1 VSSFFNNLGRSRVAD
16 YDTRRGFSPSTRVAT
31 PSRFS
36 LPRDFGVE
44 DLSQYAEEDLPGAI
58 YRDEE
63 DPFAPTASNTTS
75 ARVTPW
81 NLIFPTRTESP
92 LPRTPSPIVRTSL
105 PESYERTRL
114 ASPAST
120 SSLDALAQAAAVA
133 PRSVTPELQYPDP
146 LEVTQPQEEEVPSE
160 NTFGPLSRSASP
172 SYHVRT
178 PSPQSPLSRTPSPL
192 AISPPPGPPPSFV
205 QAVSPSTPPSDQ
217 ENIRPP
223 LAELTETPLDPY
235 LPPACLQNPSPIH
248 PHQYYLLE
256 LNGQQV
262 WRPISEGQVASFLDL
277 PSHAALLENPTIFP
291 TVTPFKGYSPH
302 AGVVS
307 PTDQFQAAVFDI
319 PALYLCSRVGYAA
332 PATDTPLGYLVYTF
346 RPSIRT
352 TFAKYSQL
360 VCNVF
365 EGALVI
371 GDVYDFLDGRR
382 IYIYGKLRFDNNSVY
397 LSDQTLHFEDAVARH
412 PYLLRHC
419 ITPRLPADPCSFISI
434 FPDASPL

>member
-31 PSRFS
+31 SSRFS
-36 LPRDFGVE
+36 LPHDFGVE

-178 PSPQSPLSRTPSPL
+178 PSPQSPLSRSPSPL
-192 AISPPPGPPPSFV
+192 AISAPPSPSSSLV
-205 QAVSPSTPPSDQ
+205 RAVPPLSPPSDQ

-223 LAELTETPLDPY
+223 LR
-235 LPPACLQNPSPIH
+235 N
-248 PHQYYLLE
+248 
-256 LNGQQV
+256 
-262 WRPISEGQVASFLDL
+262 
-277 PSHAALLENPTIFP
+277 
-291 TVTPFKGYSPH
+291 
-302 AGVVS
+302 
-307 PTDQFQAAVFDI
+307 
-319 PALYLCSRVGYAA
+319 
-332 PATDTPLGYLVYTF
+332 
-346 RPSIRT
+346 
-352 TFAKYSQL
+352 
-360 VCNVF
+360 
-365 EGALVI
+365 
-371 GDVYDFLDGRR
+371 
-382 IYIYGKLRFDNNSVY
+382 
-397 LSDQTLHFEDAVARH
+397 
-412 PYLLRHC
+412 LLRHLS
-419 ITPRLPADPCSFISI
+419 IHIFLQRAYKTRRRSTRTSTTSSSLMDNRFGDLLVKARSRLS
-434 FPDASPL
+434 